1 MPSASNQRLRSR
13 IEFGCHDTRRNL
25 PAASASKRGEVNF
38 LAKFEKAYL
47 AELTASNAEHLAGRE
62 FGLDGFGR
70 ADVLFV
76 GWKRSPRDEDFSAVS
91 LKTLRLTAIEAKLK
105 DWRKGL
111 MQASRYRF
119 FANRSVLV
127 LPPATTAVAL
137 PFLSTFKA
145 LNVGLWEFDTSTCRL
160 RKHFTPRMGRPLNAK
175 AREKAVHLIQACL
188 PRRVQRAG

>member
-1 MPSASNQRLRSR
+1 MPSSANQRAPYK

-47 AELTASNAEHLAGRE
+47 AELTASNSEHLAGRE

-70 ADVLFV
+70 ADVLFI
-76 GWKRSPRDEDFSAVS
+76 GWKRSAQDEDFSAVS
-91 LKTLRLTAIEAKLK
+91 LKTLRFTAIEAKLK

-127 LPPATTAVAL
+127 LPPATTASAL
-137 PFLSTFKA
+137 AFLATFKT
-145 LNVGLWEFDTSTCRL
+145 LNVGLWEFDTGTCRL

-175 AREKAVHLIQACL
+175 ARERAIHLVT
-188 PRRVQRAG
+188 RRLKLR